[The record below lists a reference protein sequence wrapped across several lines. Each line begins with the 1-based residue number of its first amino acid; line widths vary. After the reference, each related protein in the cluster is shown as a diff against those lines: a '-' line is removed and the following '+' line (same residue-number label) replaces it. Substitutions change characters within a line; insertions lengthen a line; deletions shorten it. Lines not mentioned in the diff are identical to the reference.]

1 MGTSGSYGGS
11 KGTQWRRTRT
21 AARELAMS
29 PIGSEGA
36 IATLLYDLA
45 IAAGF
50 NQVETEEDPQPP
62 NHPTRPSVVAFGR
75 PTTIAR
81 TGLAGLGLGGAAFR
95 LGAHGGSGPASRTA
109 GRSVTRTARSAARA
123 LGAGY
128 GLRFGETSAL
138 SSLGLDLAAL
148 QSLDPIRQSMRI
160 LEALDLSS
168 AIADEELR
176 LALADVLLTVQSAP
190 IAPSPPDLVRL
201 FVVSYVT
208 QVLITEAGENW
219 RSSGARSA
227 ADLERQVRDYLSVRV
242 EQRTVLDL
250 PNDGRQLDTRV
261 VEAAIAA
268 LLRDITRIVRP

>member
-21 AARELAMS
+21 AARELANG

-50 NQVETEEDPQPP
+50 NDQGEIEEDPQPGYL
-62 NHPTRPSVVAFGR
+62 TRPSVIAFGH
-75 PTTIAR
+75 PTTIASS
-81 TGLAGLGLGGAAFR
+81 GLAGLGLGGAPYR
-95 LGAHGGSGPASRTA
+95 TGIHRGGGSASRSA

-138 SSLGLDLAAL
+138 SSLGLDLAEL

-160 LEALDLSS
+160 LQALDLSS

-176 LALADVLLTVQSAP
+176 LALADVLLAVQSAP

-219 RSSGARSA
+219 RASGARSA

-250 PNDGRQLDTRV
+250 PNNGRQLDTHV
-261 VEAAIAA
+261 VETAIAS
-268 LLRDITRIVRP
+268 LLRDITKIVRS